1 MSNENKKTP
10 AEGTGVSGMLATAS
24 LAVTESDV
32 KHFLE
37 SILSTGLHAV
47 VTKQGNSMRH
57 EWGQTPDELVSLA
70 STKTDCWFSPA
81 ERPVQMDSMAGSHYP
96 RDRQAG
102 ACHEVLEV
110 SGE

>member
-1 MSNENKKTP
+1 MSENKKAPMENGAKENHGISNST
-10 AEGTGVSGMLATAS
+10 GMLAIPA
-24 LAVTESDV
+24 ADV

-81 ERPVQMDSMAGSHYP
+81 GFSS
-96 RDRQAG
+96 
-102 ACHEVLEV
+102 
-110 SGE
+110 S